1 MSHINQSE
9 TIVTD
14 SIERY
19 GASIRVGGE
28 TYTRIHAWVI
38 MESQNYYNLLLYQL
52 WSWVLKLRSEL
63 HDFIGAGIEFQRDA
77 PENQN

>member
-52 WSWVLKLRSEL
+52 WSWVMGNHGVSKLLQSTSVPIMEL
-63 HDFIGAGIEFQRDA
+63 GDG
-77 PENQN
+77 